1 MLITFIEAC
10 LCCVLLGAGFQVQPV
25 AGMNLY
31 SLLPCVPKSAVHV
44 RARSLDSAEANRIQP
59 NPRGSTSS
67 NANSAQTNG
76 RKVSSDA
83 EQPPSPSKK
92 KKLKVSH
99 QQLQIHG
106 RHIAITAP
114 SSARPPRKRWTLKSL
129 RIKRSASDTSM
140 KANLKEKI
148 VNKPTN
154 NNNHLQVPGAMA
166 SGSSVLRK
174 STS

>member
-1 MLITFIEAC
+1 MLIAFIEAYS
-10 LCCVLLGAGFQVQPV
+10 CCVFLGPGFQVQPV

-44 RARSLDSAEANRIQP
+44 RARSLDSAEVNRIQP
-59 NPRGSTSS
+59 NTRASTSS
-67 NANSAQTNG
+67 NTNNAQTNG
-76 RKVSSDA
+76 RKVSSDT
-83 EQPPSPSKK
+83 EQSPSPSKK
-92 KKLKVSH
+92 KKLKVNH

-106 RHIAITAP
+106 HHIAITAP

-140 KANLKEKI
+140 KENQKERI
-148 VNKPTN
+148 VNKPTH
-154 NNNHLQVPGAMA
+154 NNNHLQVPGALA
-166 SGSSVLRK
+166 SGSPMLRK